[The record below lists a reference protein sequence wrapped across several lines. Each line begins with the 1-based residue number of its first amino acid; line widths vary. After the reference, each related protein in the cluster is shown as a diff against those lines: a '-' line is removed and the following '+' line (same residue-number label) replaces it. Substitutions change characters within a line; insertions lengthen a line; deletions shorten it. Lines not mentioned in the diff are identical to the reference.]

1 MITIE
6 NDKEVVKINIFLLIS
21 FQDKEK
27 KKDNIWK
34 NSQRKSYKKSLN
46 VLFPPPPSF
55 ISPPYLASPS
65 HLASPRVWDDLLG
78 LGWREP

>member
-21 FQDKEK
+21 FQDKEN

-46 VLFPPPPSF
+46 VLSPPP
-55 ISPPYLASPS
+55 IL
-65 HLASPRVWDDLLG
+65 HLPALLG
-78 LGWREP
+78 FPLSPGFP

>member
-21 FQDKEK
+21 FQDKEN

-46 VLFPPPPSF
+46 VLF
-55 ISPPYLASPS
+55 SPPLIL
-65 HLASPRVWDDLLG
+65 HLPALLG
-78 LGWREP
+78 FPLSPGFP